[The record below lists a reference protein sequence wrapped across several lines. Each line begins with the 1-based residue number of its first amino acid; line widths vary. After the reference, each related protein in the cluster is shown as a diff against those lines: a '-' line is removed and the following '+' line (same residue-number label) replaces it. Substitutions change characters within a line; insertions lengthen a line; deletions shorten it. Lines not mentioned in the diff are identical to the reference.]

1 MPFTPFHFGP
11 ALGFAC
17 MHEVFV
23 EDRGK
28 VGVITVRDI
37 LKASDLSSV
46 DLSLLLPFLSISTE
60 GLNST
65 SAASSG

>member
-1 MPFTPFHFGP
+1 
-11 ALGFAC
+11 